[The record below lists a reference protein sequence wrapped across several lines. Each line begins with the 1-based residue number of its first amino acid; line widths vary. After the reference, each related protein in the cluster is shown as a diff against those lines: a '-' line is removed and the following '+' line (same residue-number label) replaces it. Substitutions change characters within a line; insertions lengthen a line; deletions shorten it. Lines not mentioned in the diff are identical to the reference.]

1 MNINKIVI
9 YVTIISMFLIISIP
23 TFYKIVY
30 TNEEKLYLVNEKKV
44 TESAYKCYYEG
55 KCKESKV
62 TLKELYDN
70 GYLVENIV
78 NPKNKEIYSEE
89 SYIMLYSDKKVFYPI

>member
-55 KCKESKV
+55 KCKKSKV

-70 GYLVENIV
+70 GYLVDNIV
-78 NPKNKEIYSEE
+78 DPKTKEIYSEN